1 MDNQTL
7 LMAVALSKKGGGGG
21 NAYVK
26 PETGIPESDLSAG
39 VQEKLNAGGGSG
51 VSEPHNFAFDGKNLQ
66 DSFADAD
73 ALWTALAQEDYTN
86 IHIGDYWPVVLDGDY
101 WDYGGNTLPAG
112 STYYTDT
119 ACTDAAGVTDADIAT
134 SAINDTA
141 VPGGAKDYVE
151 FKIGST
157 TYYAKLSDTLPYQVR
172 TLSNAIMYFEAMPN
186 VYWRYG
192 DSGAQNF
199 QNGRPH
205 ILFAARDG
213 LPHTLKMRKGNEI
226 WEKTHI
232 AEFTG
237 DGSTM
242 EFAIDG
248 TVGTIGYVFVDGVR
262 KAYNT
267 DYTFGSGKITFKA
280 NKQPASGALLQVEW
294 MDAKTPWTGSALYR
308 TFNDPDH
315 GIIKLIQ
322 QADAKLYAHIYQG
335 PNGEGMRYHGEFRTK
350 TNQQGGGW
358 EDRGVLF
365 LPTEDEVWGRA
376 IHSASGMN
384 GYCNMQQ
391 WPIYQLGGRRH
402 FAKGAGNAASRNYV
416 WCASSPS
423 VTYFSCVYSNG
434 YPNLYS
440 ASYALVAAPCFIFCE
455 AHA

>member
-1 MDNQTL
+1 
-7 LMAVALSKKGGGGG
+7 MALAKKGR
-21 NAYVK
+21 
-26 PETGIPESDLSAG
+26 
-39 VQEKLNAGGGSG
+39 GGSG
-51 VSEPHNFAFDGKNLQ
+51 SGVAEPHNFAFDGKNLK
-66 DSFADAD
+66 DTFADAD
-73 ALWTALAQEDYTN
+73 ALWAALAQEDYSS
-86 IHIGDYWPVVLDGDY
+86 IHIGDYWPVTLNGDY
-101 WDYGGNTLPAG
+101 WDYGSNTLPAG
-112 STYYTDT
+112 TTYYSDT
-119 ACTDAAGVTDADIAT
+119 ACTAEAGETAQAYAT
-134 SAINDTA
+134 SAINDNA

-205 ILFAARDG
+205 ILFSPRDG

-226 WEKTHI
+226 WEETHI

-242 EFAIDG
+242 EFTIDG
-248 TVGTIGYVFVDGVR
+248 TVGTIGYVFVDGTR

-267 DYTFGSGKITFKA
+267 DYTFGSGKVTFKA

-294 MDAKTPWTGSALYR
+294 MEAKTPWTGSALYR

-335 PNGEGMRYHGEFRTK
+335 PNGKGMRYYGETRTK
-350 TNQQGGGW
+350 TNQQSGTW

-365 LPTEDEVWGRA
+365 LPTEDEIWGRP
-376 IHSASGMN
+376 IYSASGMS
-384 GYCNMQQ
+384 GYAQMQQ

-402 FAKGAGNAASRNYV
+402 FAKGAGNAASRNNV
-416 WCASSPS
+416 WCASSTS
-423 VTYFSCVYSNG
+423 VTSVSYVYSYG
-434 YPNLYS
+434 YPYSSS
-440 ASYALVAAPCFIFCE
+440 ASGAFVAAPCFIFCE
-455 AHA
+455 APA